1 MAYVI
6 QYATLK
12 PHTTHV
18 RTHQAP
24 VTIQINAVS
33 TLAQIFATKV
43 LQIYCVHGCVTVCVK
58 WLQSVCSVHMY
69 NHVMI
74 MWTSFC

>member
-24 VTIQINAVS
+24 VTIQINAVCGRS
-33 TLAQIFATKV
+33 DFRYKSAVNLLRAR
-43 LQIYCVHGCVTVCVK
+43 VCEVAAEC
-58 WLQSVCSVHMY
+58 LFCLHCD
-69 NHVMI
+69 HVMI